1 MHYKP
6 KLRRRNE
13 GKGQNEM
20 TTHLHKSFKTQLPM
34 KTWRI
39 LVIAGIL
46 LMACL
51 ACRIGRGATP
61 ALGGPSVTITN
72 PLAGQT
78 APIGEPLLVNST
90 SLDADGVQR
99 TELWIDDRLLRV
111 DSNPALDS
119 PYIVSQSWQSDL
131 PGTHVIVV
139 KAFDTQGAEGASQPI
154 TITLETP
161 TQATSEPAQVP
172 TPSQV
177 ASKSTSPTP
186 AATLTHT
193 PTPSRSQTLT
203 STPIPQAPTNTP
215 VMMCTPPPCKADE
228 VYHCPDTCPG
238 GCGTQCATPTP
249 TIEPPAYEP
258 TGIEAHAMF
267 KPIWE
272 QPDVKLY
279 LGYPVEP
286 ASDDR
291 RYARQYFERGYLYW
305 WDQPDD
311 RGLIWAISIAQPDA
325 RQGLQWSGPYEDVWD
340 GAEPYSCDAAR
351 ANPDGPIRG
360 FGRLWCDRPGV
371 AETIGAARGSEQGTG
386 NTNNYG
392 GVQFFQGGVMLY
404 SPLDR
409 EVWVLFNQGGWQ
421 RYSR

>member
-1 MHYKP
+1 MRVRDKT
-6 KLRRRNE
+6 K
-13 GKGQNEM
+13 M
-20 TTHLHKSFKTQLPM
+20 ITQLNKPFKAQHPM
-34 KTWRI
+34 KIQRI
-39 LVIAGIL
+39 LVIFGIL
-46 LMACL
+46 LTANL
-51 ACRIGRGATP
+51 ACSLGRGTTP
-61 ALGGPSVTITN
+61 ALGGPSVTLTS

-99 TELWIDDRLLRV
+99 IELWIDDRLLRV
-111 DSNPALDS
+111 DSNPALNS

-139 KAFDTQGAEGASQPI
+139 KAFDVQGAEGASQPV

-161 TQATSEPAQVP
+161 TQATSEPAQVAGASP

-177 ASKSTSPTP
+177 ASTSTSPTP

-193 PTPSRSQTLT
+193 PTSSRSQTLT
-203 STPIPQAPTNTP
+203 STPIPQAPTNIP
-215 VMMCTPPPCKADE
+215 VVMCTPPLCKADE

-249 TIEPPAYEP
+249 TLEPPSYEP
-258 TGIEAHAMF
+258 TGIETHAMF
-267 KPIWE
+267 KPVWE
-272 QPDVKLY
+272 KPGVNLY

-286 ASDDR
+286 ASNDR

-311 RGLIWAISIAQPDA
+311 RGLIWAIEIPQPSA

-360 FGRLWCDRPGV
+360 FGRLWCDHPEI
-371 AETIGAARGSEQGTG
+371 AEVIGAARGSEEGTG
-386 NTNNYG
+386 NTSTFG
-392 GVQFFQGGVMLY
+392 GVQLFQGGVMLY

-409 EVWVLFNQGGWQ
+409 EVWVLFNQNGWQ